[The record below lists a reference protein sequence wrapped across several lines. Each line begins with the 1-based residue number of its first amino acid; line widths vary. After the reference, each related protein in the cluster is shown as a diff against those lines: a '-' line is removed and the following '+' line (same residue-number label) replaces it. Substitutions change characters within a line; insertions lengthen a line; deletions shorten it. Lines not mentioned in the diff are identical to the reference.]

1 MSIRTLSVTYVE
13 NYEYTNKDL
22 RALSRKQISLDL
34 RVFGVKFQA
43 KIFIRVKNLTFRNS
57 ARVLLFI
64 HRAKLMKNFHLPVDK
79 KILSTF
85 CR

>member
-57 ARVLLFI
+57 DNKP
-64 HRAKLMKNFHLPVDK
+64 HK
-79 KILSTF
+79 T
-85 CR
+85 

>member
-34 RVFGVKFQA
+34 RIFGVKFQA
-43 KIFIRVKNLTFRNS
+43 KIFIRVKNLTFCNS
-57 ARVLLFI
+57 GGFRPLGKTPKQSRIVFSDG
-64 HRAKLMKNFHLPVDK
+64 LP
-79 KILSTF
+79 
-85 CR
+85 

>member
-57 ARVLLFI
+57 DCGFI
-64 HRAKLMKNFHLPVDK
+64 DMLTICCTLRLY
-79 KILSTF
+79 
-85 CR
+85 

>member
-57 ARVLLFI
+57 ANHKKVQRVF
-64 HRAKLMKNFHLPVDK
+64 LML
-79 KILSTF
+79 ITT
-85 CR
+85 

>member
-43 KIFIRVKNLTFRNS
+43 KIFIRVKNSTFRNS
-57 ARVLLFI
+57 GANGSNLNMY
-64 HRAKLMKNFHLPVDK
+64 K
-79 KILSTF
+79 
-85 CR
+85 

>member
-43 KIFIRVKNLTFRNS
+43 KISIRVKKLTFRNS
-57 ARVLLFI
+57 DPALTLSGLL
-64 HRAKLMKNFHLPVDK
+64 PY
-79 KILSTF
+79 LSF
-85 CR
+85 

>member
-43 KIFIRVKNLTFRNS
+43 KIFIRVKKLTFRNS
-57 ARVLLFI
+57 AFEC
-64 HRAKLMKNFHLPVDK
+64 
-79 KILSTF
+79 KIF
-85 CR
+85 RPENV

>member
-43 KIFIRVKNLTFRNS
+43 KNFIRVKNLTFRNS
-57 ARVLLFI
+57 VL
-64 HRAKLMKNFHLPVDK
+64 N
-79 KILSTF
+79 
-85 CR
+85 

>member
-22 RALSRKQISLDL
+22 RALSRKQISRDL

-43 KIFIRVKNLTFRNS
+43 KIFIRVKNLTFCNS
-57 ARVLLFI
+57 GATLKYSHKVLCVFRVIVFLEL
-64 HRAKLMKNFHLPVDK
+64 ALYVAL
-79 KILSTF
+79 
-85 CR
+85 

>member
-43 KIFIRVKNLTFRNS
+43 KIFVRVKDLEVWGKFSDSN
-57 ARVLLFI
+57 I
-64 HRAKLMKNFHLPVDK
+64 RAFDVG
-79 KILSTF
+79 
-85 CR
+85 